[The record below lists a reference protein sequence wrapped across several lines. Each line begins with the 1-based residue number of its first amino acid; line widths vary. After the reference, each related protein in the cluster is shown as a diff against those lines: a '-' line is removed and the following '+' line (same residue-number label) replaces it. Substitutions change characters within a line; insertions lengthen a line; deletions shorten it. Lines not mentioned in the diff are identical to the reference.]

1 MKKTNYWPSKQ
12 DQSFL
17 LSFRL
22 KKSQLLGSLF
32 FQPET
37 GFLNGFD
44 VSCYFPN
51 LLSRFQ
57 SNYRVEDEGLP
68 VSSSPLGNLLSSSG
82 LQPAFRARS
91 VRRTAPFLLPTQTPS
106 DQVYQ

>member
-1 MKKTNYWPSKQ
+1 MKKTNYWPPNQ

-32 FQPET
+32 YQPET
-37 GFLNGFD
+37 GLLNGFD
-44 VSCYFPN
+44 VCCYFWN

-68 VSSSPLGNLLSSSG
+68 V
-82 LQPAFRARS
+82 
-91 VRRTAPFLLPTQTPS
+91 
-106 DQVYQ
+106 